1 MSFSLI
7 PPEIN
12 SALMYSGAGS
22 GPLLEAA
29 TAWDE
34 LAADLEATA
43 TQYQTAITNLTT
55 GPWLGPSST
64 KMATA
69 AEPYIA
75 WLQST
80 SAEAAQ
86 TGAQAKAA
94 AAAYTTA
101 YSSMVPPPVISAN
114 RAELTT
120 LVANNFLG
128 QNTGAIAQNEAEYLD
143 MWIQDALG
151 MDTYNQA
158 STGASA
164 ALPAQSAAPMVT
176 SGVDPSAV
184 AAAALPADT
193 SDSLAVGIINAIADL
208 FGFVPSTTAGG
219 TVALDSL
226 ANLGSWLP
234 GAATAIAANPSAAL
248 LPIQATYYMGM
259 LGSTPARMFMSGGG
273 SGGGAGGLSSDALTG
288 MKDSL
293 LGNVGKLIDDKAS
306 TVMSGVSG
314 QLSKWGAGIQ
324 SGIQAQMANAMHAGG
339 LSVPHGWHTGA
350 PGAGMERAAPLMPT
364 NSVAAPSMSTGLP
377 TSPFSQG
384 LMGALAG
391 RGMSAM
397 GSRVAAK
404 VMPRSPAGG

>member
-12 SALMYSGAGS
+12 SALMYQGAGS

-29 TAWDE
+29 TAWDG

-55 GPWLGPSST
+55 GTWLGPSSAH
-64 KMATA
+64 MAAA

-80 SAEAAQ
+80 AAESAQ

-94 AAAYTTA
+94 AGAYQTA
-101 YSSMVPPPVISAN
+101 YASMVPPPVITAN

-120 LVANNFLG
+120 LVSNNFLG

-151 MDTYNQA
+151 MDTYNLN

-164 ALPAQSAAPMVT
+164 ALPAQTAAPLVT
-176 SGVDPSAV
+176 SGAQ
-184 AAAALPADT
+184 AAAAAPADT
-193 SDSLAVGIINAIADL
+193 GAEAVLDQLILAFAELFGYTGEAPTVATLGTFLDTAVGA
-208 FGFVPSTTAGG
+208 VVT
-219 TVALDSL
+219 
-226 ANLGSWLP
+226 
-234 GAATAIAANPSAAL
+234 NPTAAL

-259 LGSTPARMFMSGGG
+259 LGSTPARMFMSSGS
-273 SGGGAGGLSSDALTG
+273 SGGAASGDALAG
-288 MKDSL
+288 MQTSL
-293 LGNVGKLIDDKAS
+293 LDNVSKMVDGKAA
-306 TVMSGVSG
+306 TVMAGVGG
-314 QLSKWGAGIQ
+314 QLSKWG
-324 SGIQAQMANAMHAGG
+324 SGIQASMAHAMQAGG

-350 PGAGMERAAPLMPT
+350 PDVSRAAPLLPAT
-364 NSVAAPSMSTGLP
+364 SVASPSMTTGLP

-397 GSRVAAK
+397 GSKVAAK

>member
-12 SALMYSGAGS
+12 SALMYQGAGS

-29 TAWDE
+29 TAWDG

-43 TQYQTAITNLTT
+43 TQYQTAVTNLTT
-55 GPWLGPSST
+55 GTWLGPSSAH
-64 KMATA
+64 MASST
-69 AEPYIA
+69 EPYIA

-80 SAEAAQ
+80 AAEAAQ

-94 AAAYTTA
+94 AGAYQTA
-101 YSSMVPPPVISAN
+101 YASMVPPPVITAN

-120 LVANNFLG
+120 LVSNNFLG

-151 MDTYNQA
+151 MDTYNLN

-164 ALPAQSAAPMVT
+164 ALPAQTAAPLVT
-176 SGVDPSAV
+176 SGAQAAAAAAPADSTTDGLIVAILNGVAAIFGAPATSNLVNLAGFDTWLPTVLSAV
-184 AAAALPADT
+184 AA
-193 SDSLAVGIINAIADL
+193 
-208 FGFVPSTTAGG
+208 
-219 TVALDSL
+219 
-226 ANLGSWLP
+226 
-234 GAATAIAANPSAAL
+234 NPTAAL
-248 LPIQATYYMGM
+248 LPVQATYYMGM
-259 LGSTPARMFMSGGG
+259 LGSTPARMFMS
-273 SGGGAGGLSSDALTG
+273 SGGGGASGASSTTLAS
-288 MKDSL
+288 MSDSL
-293 LGNVGKLIDDKAS
+293 LDNVSKLVDGKAA
-306 TVMSGVSG
+306 TVMTGVGG

-324 SGIQAQMANAMHAGG
+324 SGIQAQMAHAMHAGG

-350 PGAGMERAAPLMPT
+350 PDMSRAAPLLPT
-364 NSVAAPSMSTGLP
+364 NSVAAPSMTTGLP

-397 GSRVAAK
+397 GSKVAAK

>member
-12 SALMYSGAGS
+12 SALMYQGAGS

-34 LAADLEATA
+34 LAADLESTA
-43 TQYQTAITNLTT
+43 TQYQTAVTNLTT
-55 GPWLGPSST
+55 GTWLGPSSAH
-64 KMATA
+64 MASA
-69 AEPYIA
+69 AEPYIT

-80 SAEAAQ
+80 AAEAAQ

-94 AAAYTTA
+94 AAAYQTA

-120 LVANNFLG
+120 LVSNNFLG
-128 QNTGAIAQNEAEYLD
+128 QNTGAIAQNEANYLE

-151 MDTYNQA
+151 MDTYNHA
-158 STGASA
+158 STGASS
-164 ALPAQSAAPMVT
+164 ALPAQTAAPMVT
-176 SGVDPSAV
+176 SGSQALAETTTAV
-184 AAAALPADT
+184 PA
-193 SDSLAVGIINAIADL
+193 AVGSTSGADL
-208 FGFVPSTTAGG
+208 FLTSLLNAAANLFGYNGTT
-219 TVALDSL
+219 LSSL
-226 ANLGSWLP
+226 AGFEGWIP
-234 GAATAIAANPSAAL
+234 GVTSALAANPTAAL
-248 LPIQATYYMGM
+248 LPIQSVYYMGM
-259 LGSTPARMFMSGGG
+259 LGSTPARMFMSGGSG
-273 SGGGAGGLSSDALTG
+273 SGAGLSADTLVG

-293 LGNVGKLIDDKAS
+293 LDNVGKMIDGKAS

-314 QLSKWGAGIQ
+314 QLGKWGAGIQ
-324 SGIQAQMANAMHAGG
+324 AGIQAQMANAMHAGG
-339 LSVPHGWHTGA
+339 LSVPGAWHTGA
-350 PGAGMERAAPLMPT
+350 GADMARAAPLMPST
-364 NSVAAPSMSTGLP
+364 SVAPPSLMHGLP

-391 RGMSAM
+391 RGMSSM

>member
-12 SALMYSGAGS
+12 SALMYQGAGS
-22 GPLLEAA
+22 SPLLEAA
-29 TAWDE
+29 TAWDG

-55 GPWLGPSST
+55 GTWLGPSSAH
-64 KMATA
+64 MASA

-80 SAEAAQ
+80 AAEAAQ

-94 AAAYTTA
+94 AAAYGTA
-101 YSSMVPPPVISAN
+101 YASMVPPPVITAN

-120 LVANNFLG
+120 LVSNNFLG

-151 MDTYNQA
+151 MDTYNMN
-158 STGASA
+158 STGASS
-164 ALPAQSAAPMVT
+164 ALPTQTAAPLVT
-176 SGVDPSAV
+176 SGAQ
-184 AAAALPADT
+184 AAAAAAPADST
-193 SDSLAVGIINAIADL
+193 TDALLGQLVLAVAEI
-208 FGFVPSTTAGG
+208 FGYTPAAGEAAP
-219 TVALDSL
+219 TL
-226 ANLGSWLP
+226 ATLGSFIDT
-234 GAATAIAANPSAAL
+234 AALAIVGNPTGAL

-259 LGSTPARMFMSGGG
+259 LGSTPARMFMSSGG
-273 SGGGAGGLSSDALTG
+273 SGGGAASGDVLAG
-288 MKDSL
+288 MQTSL
-293 LGNVGKLIDDKAS
+293 LDNVSKLVDGKAA
-306 TVMSGVSG
+306 TVMTGVGG

-324 SGIQAQMANAMHAGG
+324 AGIQAQMANAMHAGG
-339 LSVPHGWHTGA
+339 LSVPHGWHTGV
-350 PGAGMERAAPLMPT
+350 PDMSRAAPLLPAD
-364 NSVAAPSMSTGLP
+364 SVAAPSMTTGLP

-397 GSRVAAK
+397 GSKVAAK

>member
-12 SALMYSGAGS
+12 SALMYQGAGS

-29 TAWDE
+29 TAWDG
-34 LAADLEATA
+34 LAADLESTA

-55 GPWLGPSST
+55 GAWLGPSSAH
-64 KMATA
+64 MASA

-80 SAEAAQ
+80 AAEAAQ

-94 AAAYTTA
+94 AGAYQTAYT
-101 YSSMVPPPVISAN
+101 SMVPPPVITAN
-114 RAELTT
+114 RAELTA
-120 LVANNFLG
+120 LVSNNFLG

-151 MDTYNQA
+151 MDTYNLN

-164 ALPAQSAAPMVT
+164 ALPAQTAAPLVT
-176 SGVDPSAV
+176 SGSNALAAAAASPADSTTESLIVAIINAV
-184 AAAALPADT
+184 AA
-193 SDSLAVGIINAIADL
+193 L
-208 FGFVPSTTAGG
+208 FGNPATGNLTGLAGF
-219 TVALDSL
+219 D
-226 ANLGSWLP
+226 SWLP
-234 GAATAIAANPSAAL
+234 TTVAAIAANPTAAL
-248 LPIQATYYMGM
+248 LPVQATYYMGM
-259 LGSTPARMFMSGGG
+259 LGSTPARMFMS
-273 SGGGAGGLSSDALTG
+273 SGGGGASGAGAGALDG

-293 LGNVGKLIDDKAS
+293 LANVSKLVDGKAE
-306 TVMSGVSG
+306 TVMTGVGG

-324 SGIQAQMANAMHAGG
+324 AGIQAQMANAMHAGG

-350 PGAGMERAAPLMPT
+350 PDMSRAAPLLPT
-364 NSVAAPSMSTGLP
+364 NSVASPSMTTGLP

-397 GSRVAAK
+397 GSKVAAK

>member
-12 SALMYSGAGS
+12 SALMYQGAGS

-29 TAWDE
+29 TAWDG

-43 TQYQTAITNLTT
+43 TQYQTAVTNLTT
-55 GPWLGPSST
+55 GTWLGPSSAH
-64 KMATA
+64 MASA

-80 SAEAAQ
+80 AAEAAQ
-86 TGAQAKAA
+86 TGTQAKAA
-94 AAAYTTA
+94 AGAYQTA
-101 YSSMVPPPVISAN
+101 YASMVPPPLITAN

-151 MDTYNQA
+151 MDTYNMN

-164 ALPAQSAAPMVT
+164 ALPAQTAAPMVT
-176 SGVDPSAV
+176 SGAQ
-184 AAAALPADT
+184 AAAAAPADT
-193 SDSLAVGIINAIADL
+193 GGELLFDQLVLAVAEL
-208 FGFVPSTTAGG
+208 FGYTGNAP
-219 TVALDSL
+219 TVATLGTFLDT
-226 ANLGSWLP
+226 AV
-234 GAATAIAANPSAAL
+234 GAVVTNPTAAL
-248 LPIQATYYMGM
+248 LPVQVTYYSGM
-259 LGSTPARMFMSGGG
+259 LGSMPARMFMSSG
-273 SGGGAGGLSSDALTG
+273 SGGASGASSSTLASMG
-288 MKDSL
+288 DSL
-293 LGNVGKLIDDKAS
+293 LENVSKVVDGKAA
-306 TVMSGVSG
+306 TVMAGVGG
-314 QLSKWGAGIQ
+314 QLSKWG
-324 SGIQAQMANAMHAGG
+324 SGIQASMAHAMQAGG

-350 PGAGMERAAPLMPT
+350 PDVSRAAPLLPAT
-364 NSVAAPSMSTGLP
+364 SVASPSMTTGLP

-397 GSRVAAK
+397 GSKVAAK

>member
-12 SALMYSGAGS
+12 SALMYQGAGS

-29 TAWDE
+29 TAWDG

-43 TQYQTAITNLTT
+43 TQYQTAVTNLTT
-55 GPWLGPSST
+55 GTWLGPSSAH
-64 KMATA
+64 MAAA

-80 SAEAAQ
+80 AAEAAQ

-94 AAAYTTA
+94 AGAYQTA
-101 YSSMVPPPVISAN
+101 YSSMVPPPLIAAN

-151 MDTYNQA
+151 MDTYQLH

-164 ALPAQSAAPMVT
+164 ALPAQSAAPLVT
-176 SGVDPSAV
+176 SGAQ
-184 AAAALPADT
+184 AAAPAASAADSTSTLEIGLLQAIAALFGYTGSAPADLSAT
-193 SDSLAVGIINAIADL
+193 TLA
-208 FGFVPSTTAGG
+208 T
-219 TVALDSL
+219 
-226 ANLGSWLP
+226 WLP
-234 GAATAIAANPSAAL
+234 GVTTALAANPTGAL
-248 LPIQATYYMGM
+248 LPIQASYYMGM
-259 LGSTPARMFMSGGG
+259 LGSTPARMFMSSG
-273 SGGGAGGLSSDALTG
+273 SGGAAGGSSTALEG

-293 LGNVGKLIDDKAS
+293 LENVSKAVDGKAAS
-306 TVMSGVSG
+306 VMSGVSG

-324 SGIQAQMANAMHAGG
+324 AGIQAQMANAMHAGG

-350 PGAGMERAAPLMPT
+350 PDMSRAAPLLPT
-364 NSVAAPSMSTGLP
+364 NSVPSPSMTTGLP

-397 GSRVAAK
+397 GSKVAAK